1 MPQDDLLRQKIAK
14 LQTLWDQLTEKLTGL
29 QQDKILETRSDEKLR
44 LSRLID
50 ETEKERDEV
59 EQKMAY
65 LENRLWEV
73 MESDRGGPKP
83 LAASPHSDDTPAG
96 RPAAVSPMSQDES
109 NPYDPWTPVMPPRF
123 LGRHSLLRRLETA
136 LEEARSLSLVGDW
149 RIGKSSVLATWEQQA
164 RTKGRLVRCVSGEGV
179 EGTTP
184 GAFVGAITGL
194 SAPDNPDQA
203 ADVLTRWAENAGR
216 PGLPPLLLVDEADEL
231 FARFD
236 HRLFERMRGM
246 LGKICLV
253 MASRNEIDQI
263 CQAVGRTSP
272 FLNRLEL
279 AWLGLLEPEAAEALI
294 RWGEWH
300 FQSGDAQ
307 LMHTWAGRHPF
318 YLQLLGHHL
327 VDIRRNGEP
336 VEEALDRF
344 HAEARVR
351 LRELWRVLDERD
363 RQVLRDG
370 LGGIP
375 ITRRSLRVRGLVTEQ
390 GQLFGEVLAEWLRE
404 VREEL

>member
-1 MPQDDLLRQKIAK
+1 MPQDELLRWKIAN
-14 LQTLWDQLTEKLTGL
+14 LQTLWKHLTEKLTGL
-29 QQDKILETRSDEKLR
+29 QHDKILEPRSDEKLR
-44 LSRLID
+44 IGRLID

-59 EQKMAY
+59 EHKMAY
-65 LENRLWEV
+65 LESRLQEV
-73 MESDRGGPKP
+73 IESDRVVVAKN
-83 LAASPHSDDTPAG
+83 TN
-96 RPAAVSPMSQDES
+96 DEN
-109 NPYDPWTPVMPPRF
+109 NPYDPWTPVTPPRF
-123 LGRHSLLRRLETA
+123 LGRDSLLRRLETA
-136 LEEARSLSLVGDW
+136 LEEGRSLSLVGDW

-164 RTKGRLVRCVSGEGV
+164 QAKGRLVRCVSGEGA

-184 GAFVGAITGL
+184 GAFVGAVTGL
-194 SAPDNPDQA
+194 PSPDNPEQA

-216 PGLPPLLLVDEADEL
+216 PGLPPLILMDEADGL
-231 FARFD
+231 FVRLD

-246 LGKICLV
+246 LGRICLV
-253 MASRNEIDQI
+253 VASRKEIDQI
-263 CQAVGRTSP
+263 CQAMGRTSP

-294 RWGEWH
+294 RWGERY
-300 FQSGDAQ
+300 FQPDDAE
-307 LMHTWAGRHPF
+307 LMRTWAGRHPF

-363 RQVLRDG
+363 RQALRDG

-375 ITRRSLRVRGLVTEQ
+375 IKRRSLRVRGLVTEQ

-404 VREEL
+404 EL